1 MLCVDFFILR
11 LVVMLIFF
19 FFLGLFC
26 IIEYKSFNVVC
37 LNRDVL
43 WIVLVSLYDCESVG
57 FFDWEYVFNR

>member
-26 IIEYKSFNVVC
+26 IIEYKIFNVVC